1 MTTERLNTLIDV
13 LVKLAT
19 PLGVVIMLYLQSQ
32 FVTRQ
37 EFVTASEK
45 LDLRIQKIEEVLI
58 RMEMRDEVD
67 SLHSKQIADHEQRL
81 RSLEKIQ

>member
-1 MTTERLNTLIDV
+1 MTSEKLNTLIDV

-19 PLGVVIMLYLQSQ
+19 PVGVVVMLYLQSQ

-58 RMEMRDEVD
+58 RMEAREEVD
-67 SLHSKQIADHEQRL
+67 LLHSKQIADHEQRL
-81 RSLEKIQ
+81 RSLEKMP

>member
-19 PLGVVIMLYLQSQ
+19 PVGVIIMLYLQSQ

-81 RSLEKIQ
+81 RILEKIP

>member
-1 MTTERLNTLIDV
+1 MTTERLNSLIDV

>member
-37 EFVTASEK
+37 EFVAASEK

-58 RMEMRDEVD
+58 RMEAREEVD

-81 RSLEKIQ
+81 RTLEKMP

>member
-81 RSLEKIQ
+81 RSLEKIP

>member
-1 MTTERLNTLIDV
+1 MTTERLNALIDIV
-13 LVKLAT
+13 VKLAT
-19 PLGVVIMLYLQSQ
+19 PVGVVIMLYLQSQ

-45 LDLRIQKIEEVLI
+45 LDLRIHKIEEVLI

-67 SLHSKQIADHEQRL
+67 ALHSKQIADHEQRL
-81 RSLEKIQ
+81 RSLEKMP

>member
-19 PLGVVIMLYLQSQ
+19 PVGVVVMLYLQSQ

-81 RSLEKIQ
+81 RILEKIP

>member
-19 PLGVVIMLYLQSQ
+19 PVGVVIMLYLQSQ

-45 LDLRIQKIEEVLI
+45 LDLRIQKVEEVLI

-81 RSLEKIQ
+81 RTLEKIP

>member
-1 MTTERLNTLIDV
+1 MTTERLNALIDV

-19 PLGVVIMLYLQSQ
+19 PAGVVIMLYLQSQ